1 MHRDA
6 EKSGLFCQL
15 CRKSK
20 TSNVFFNW
28 KSTSRAL
35 IRKAAAKADAKSRLE
50 ALKSGASKTTAPK
63 VEVEKPT
70 VEVNETG
77 IQIKKP
83 TLKLK

>member
-1 MHRDA
+1 MQKNRGYFVSCV
-6 EKSGLFCQL
+6 EN
-15 CRKSK
+15 RKLL
-20 TSNVFFNW
+20 TFFNW

-35 IRKAAAKADAKSRLE
+35 IRKTAAKADAKSRLE
-50 ALKSGASKTTAPK
+50 AHKSGASKTTAPK